1 MATLTIE
8 MPDELREALR
18 EVRPKIGVRSDVAAA
33 RVAIAEL
40 CERNGVAV
48 PSRED
53 VIGPPPGTY
62 QRPVTKK
69 GAPTKKPARKPSR

>member
-8 MPDELREALR
+8 MPDDLREALR
-18 EVRPKIGVRSDVAAA
+18 AVRPLVGVRSDVAAA

-40 CERNGVAV
+40 CERHGIAV

-53 VIGPPPGTY
+53 VVGPPPGTY
-62 QRPVTKK
+62 ERTKK
-69 GAPTKKPARKPSR
+69 GAPKKKPAAKPRR